1 MTPSLETIRRQE
13 PAPTI
18 VISCEKRPV
27 SGTVGSF
34 ELVPRLS
41 FTNMPGGLDTVYRML
56 VQSLNI
62 VHYNLLEAAAQQRSE
77 HIQVVPTLPGDL
89 VRH

>member
-1 MTPSLETIRRQE
+1 MHDLDTIRRQE
-13 PAPTI
+13 PEPTI
-18 VISCEKRPV
+18 VIACEKRPV
-27 SGTVGSF
+27 AGTAGSF

-62 VHYNLLEAAAQQRSE
+62 VHYKLLEEAAQKSSE
-77 HIQVVPTLPGDL
+77 HIQVVPALPADM